1 MQDEVLYRFARCK
14 QPLTMRLMWNHG
26 LPLPES
32 QLEVVDAALRWEQL
46 RVGLPFVLPWMQ
58 CNLPFSIDC
67 VQLLHKGNCMWWSL
81 RFAGRSSVY
90 VCPLLHAPFP
100 LVALCALSCLLLIA
114 ARGCCEACLAIA
126 TGKSVLHIAFHSWY
140 CFVPTAE

>member
-32 QLEVVDAALRWEQL
+32 QLQVVDPALRWEQL

-58 CNLPFSIDC
+58 CNLPFNIEC
-67 VQLLHKGNCMWWSL
+67 AQLLHKGNRMWWSL
-81 RFAGRSSVY
+81 SFAGRS
-90 VCPLLHAPFP
+90 
-100 LVALCALSCLLLIA
+100 
-114 ARGCCEACLAIA
+114 
-126 TGKSVLHIAFHSWY
+126 
-140 CFVPTAE
+140 